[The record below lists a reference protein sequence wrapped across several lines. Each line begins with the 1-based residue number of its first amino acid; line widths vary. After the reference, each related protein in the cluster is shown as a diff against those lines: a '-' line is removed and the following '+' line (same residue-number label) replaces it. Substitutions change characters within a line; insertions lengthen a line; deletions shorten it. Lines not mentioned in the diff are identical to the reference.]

1 MRVQIPVDF
10 TEDEIAVTANIFFWH
25 FANDLGAFINKFMT
39 ERDGNAWL
47 QDLKTND
54 VNYRTFNIKDPAAL
68 LKDLA
73 KFGGSKLRP
82 AIHSK
87 VERGFLKEYYEDLD
101 ALLGERNAWYHRQ
114 VQETKEE
121 LLDLIKTILRASIR
135 LNLKIV
141 EDCEAVKDVILNG
154 HKPAVTPAQAATKAE
169 PAPVPSAVPAPATAV
184 DTAVIAVIAPE
195 PIEVAPTVVAKDQEI
210 EQAQAEL
217 VADIIEIAGN
227 ETSQIGDE
235 VSEKLLSHSYVLHTT
250 GEIRNRLSEEL
261 LSDVNPESAT
271 ALGSFLISRK
281 PSGGRI
287 RITEEG
293 VLCAFFD
300 DKWGYLA
307 RVKSED
313 WFPDHLHNKTEK
325 K

>member
-1 MRVQIPVDF
+1 MRIQIPNDF

-25 FANDLGAFINKFMT
+25 FANDLGGFINKFMT
-39 ERDGNAWL
+39 SRDGNTWL
-47 QDLKTND
+47 QDLKTSD
-54 VNYRTFNIKDPAAL
+54 VQYRTFNLKDPAAL

-121 LLDLIKTILRASIR
+121 LLDLITTILRASQRLELQIVDDCIAIR
-135 LNLKIV
+135 N
-141 EDCEAVKDVILNG
+141 VILNG
-154 HKPAVTPAQAATKAE
+154 HPKPAVVVAPEVE
-169 PAPVPSAVPAPATAV
+169 PQSVVEVPVPLVAAIPEVKATVTEPEVAVE
-184 DTAVIAVIAPE
+184 APE
-195 PIEVAPTVVAKDQEI
+195 LKPVDPKEI
-210 EQAQAEL
+210 EEAEL
-217 VADIIEIAGN
+217 IAEIIEIAGT

-235 VSEKLLSHSYVLHTT
+235 VSEKLLSHSYVLHTN
-250 GEIRNRLSEEL
+250 GDIRNRLSDEL
-261 LSDVNPESAT
+261 LSDVNPQNAI
-271 ALGSFLISRK
+271 ALGSFLIARK
-281 PSGGRI
+281 PAGGRI

-293 VLCAFFD
+293 VLCAFFGE
-300 DKWGYLA
+300 KWGYLA
-307 RVKSED
+307 QVKPED
-313 WFPDHLHNKTEK
+313 WFPNHLHDTARK

>member
-1 MRVQIPVDF
+1 MRVQVPVEF
-10 TEDEIAVTANIFFWH
+10 TDDEIAVTANIFFWH

-39 ERDGNAWL
+39 ERDGKAWL
-47 QDLKTND
+47 QDLKTSD
-54 VNYRTFNIKDPAAL
+54 VNYRTFNLKDPAAL

-114 VQETKEE
+114 VQETKDE
-121 LLDLIKTILRASIR
+121 LLDLITTILRASKR
-135 LNLKIV
+135 LNLRIV
-141 EDCEAVKDVILNG
+141 EDCEAIQHAILNG
-154 HKPAVTPAQAATKAE
+154 SEQPLVGVSALNPAE
-169 PAPVPSAVPAPATAV
+169 PVSKPQTIDVSTPSVLITDLPVEAKQLKV
-184 DTAVIAVIAPE
+184 E
-195 PIEVAPTVVAKDQEI
+195 TVE
-210 EQAQAEL
+210 AEL
-217 VADIIEIAGN
+217 AADLIAIAGN

-235 VSEKLLSHSYVLHTT
+235 VTEKLLSHSYVLHAN
-250 GEIRNRLSEEL
+250 GEIRNRLSDEL
-261 LSDVNPESAT
+261 LSEVNPQNAS
-271 ALGSFLISRK
+271 ALGSFLIARK

-293 VLCAFFD
+293 VLCAFFS

-307 RVKSED
+307 RVKPED
-313 WFPDHLHNKTEK
+313 WFPDHLHNIANK